1 MGTNTL
7 TRFEIE
13 LEQNKDPGIPNNFP
27 YKDRILAEIA
37 EQRRRVRLFSS
48 TPFSY
53 LMDVL
58 PLLLLSDTWV
68 IEHITQDEEEKQ
80 QRKEQ
85 RKAEKLK
92 KKEEESKTKAKAKA
106 EASDEDEDEDEEE
119 ADE

>member
-7 TRFEIE
+7 TRLEIE

-53 LMDVL
+53 LMNSL
-58 PLLLLSDTWV
+58 TFCLSGTWV
-68 IEHITQDEEEKQ
+68 NEHVTQDEEEKQ